1 MLIKHACIILIAFLT
16 WNFPALAANAPA
28 AAEDPP
34 DLQLLEGEGE
44 KKPLREARRDVLSS
58 LYNQLSL
65 SKNAASAEIIV
76 SAIDRL
82 WAQSGSDTTDL
93 LMQRAQVAL
102 QEQDYDLAIELL
114 QSISEIDPRYTAS
127 WSQLATVYYLKDRY
141 ADAINGLRRVLAL
154 DPKHFKAIEGLGIIL
169 RETGNNESALKV
181 MRRALEIHPFLE
193 TAKKAAE
200 ELEREVEGQG
210 I

>member
-1 MLIKHACIILIAFLT
+1 MLKHACLVFSAVLA
-16 WNFPALAANAPA
+16 WNISVFAADKVANPMQ
-28 AAEDPP
+28 PP
-34 DLQLLEGEGE
+34 DLELLKGD
-44 KKPLREARRDVLSS
+44 KKPLREARKDVLSS

-65 SKNAASAEIIV
+65 SKNAESAELIV

-82 WAQSGSDTTDL
+82 WTQSGSDTTDL

-102 QEQDYDLAIELL
+102 QEQNYDLAIELL
-114 QSISEIDPRYTAS
+114 QSISEIDPRYVAG

-141 ADAINGLRRVLAL
+141 HEAMNGLRRVLAL

-169 RETGNNESALKV
+169 RETGKTKAALAV

-193 TAKKAAE
+193 TAKKAVE

>member
-1 MLIKHACIILIAFLT
+1 MLKYAYLAFSALVA
-16 WNFPALAANAPA
+16 WNIPVFAADKV
-28 AAEDPP
+28 AEPMQPP
-34 DLQLLEGEGE
+34 NLELLKGD
-44 KKPLREARRDVLSS
+44 KKPLREARKDVLAS

-65 SKNAASAEIIV
+65 SKNAESAKIIV

-82 WAQSGSDTTDL
+82 WSQSGSDTTDL

-102 QEQDYDLAIELL
+102 QQRNYDLAIELL
-114 QSISEIDPRYTAS
+114 ESISDVDPRYVAG
-127 WSQLATVYYLKDRY
+127 WSQLATVYYLKNRY
-141 ADAINGLRRVLAL
+141 GEAMKGVRRVLAL

-169 RETGNNESALKV
+169 RETGNDKAALAV
-181 MRRALEIHPFLE
+181 IRRALEIHPFLE
-193 TAKKAAE
+193 TAKNAAE

>member
-1 MLIKHACIILIAFLT
+1 LLKRICLAFFVLLAWNGSAIAT
-16 WNFPALAANAPA
+16 GDLATT
-28 AAEDPP
+28 ESPP
-34 DLQLLEGEGE
+34 DLELLKQGEE
-44 KKPLREARRDVLSS
+44 KPLREARSDVLSS
-58 LYNQLSL
+58 LYTQLSL
-65 SKNAASAEIIV
+65 SKNAESAQIIV

-93 LMQRAQVAL
+93 LMERAQGAL

-114 QSISEIDPRYTAS
+114 TAISETDPRYVAG

-141 ADAINGLRRVLAL
+141 GEAMNGLRRVLAL
-154 DPKHFKAIEGLGIIL
+154 DPQHFKAIEGLGIIL
-169 RETGNNESALKV
+169 RETGKTKSALAV

>member
-1 MLIKHACIILIAFLT
+1 MFKHACIVVTTLLT
-16 WNFPALAANAPA
+16 CHAPALAANAPEA
-28 AAEDPP
+28 VEQPP
-34 DLQLLEGEGE
+34 QLELLEKES
-44 KKPLREARRDVLSS
+44 KSLREARKDVLAS

-65 SKNAASAEIIV
+65 SKNAASAEVIV

-93 LMQRAQVAL
+93 LMERAQTAL
-102 QEQDYDLAIELL
+102 HERNYDLAVELL
-114 QSISEIDPRYTAS
+114 QSISEIDPRYIAGL
-127 WSQLATVYYLKDRY
+127 SQLATVYYLQDRY
-141 ADAINGLRRVLAL
+141 GDAMNGLRRVLAL

-169 RETGNNESALKV
+169 RETGRNEAALSV
-181 MRRALEIHPFLE
+181 FRRALEIHPFLE
-193 TAKKAAE
+193 SARKAAE

>member
-1 MLIKHACIILIAFLT
+1 LLKFICLAFSALVA
-16 WNFPALAANAPA
+16 WNISVFAANKVA
-28 AAEDPP
+28 DPMHP
-34 DLQLLEGEGE
+34 PNLELLKGD
-44 KKPLREARRDVLSS
+44 KKPLREARKDVLAS

-65 SKNAASAEIIV
+65 SKNAESAQIIV

-93 LMQRAQVAL
+93 LMQRAQLAL
-102 QEQDYDLAIELL
+102 SQKNYDLAIDLL
-114 QSISEIDPRYTAS
+114 QSISEVDPRYIAG

-141 ADAINGLRRVLAL
+141 IEAMNGLRRVLAL

-169 RETGNNESALKV
+169 RETGNDKAALTV

-193 TAKKAAE
+193 TARKAVE

>member
-1 MLIKHACIILIAFLT
+1 MFKHACIVLTVLLT
-16 WNFPALAANAPA
+16 WHIPALAANAPEA
-28 AAEDPP
+28 SEQPP
-34 DLQLLEGEGE
+34 DLELLEKED
-44 KKPLREARRDVLSS
+44 KPLREARKDVLAS

-65 SKNAASAEIIV
+65 SKSATSAEVIV

-93 LMQRAQVAL
+93 LMERAQMAL
-102 QEQDYDLAIELL
+102 QAQNYDLAVDLL
-114 QSISEIDPRYTAS
+114 QSISEIDPRYVAGL
-127 WSQLATVYYLKDRY
+127 SQLATVYYLQDRY
-141 ADAINGLRRVLAL
+141 GDAMIGLRQVLAL

-169 RETGNNESALKV
+169 RETGRNKAALSV
-181 MRRALEIHPFLE
+181 LRRALEIHPFLE
-193 TAKKAAE
+193 SARKAAE

>member
-1 MLIKHACIILIAFLT
+1 MFKHICLALAVLSFWSIPVSAGDDPASSEQP
-16 WNFPALAANAPA
+16 PAL
-28 AAEDPP
+28 E
-34 DLQLLEGEGE
+34 LLKKEGE
-44 KKPLREARRDVLSS
+44 KPLREARKDVLSS

-65 SKNAASAEIIV
+65 QKNAESAQVIV

-102 QEQDYDLAIELL
+102 QAQNYDLAIELL
-114 QSISEIDPRYTAS
+114 TAISETDPRYVAG

-141 ADAINGLRRVLAL
+141 YEAMIGLRQVLAL

-169 RETGNNESALKV
+169 RETGKKRAALTV
-181 MRRALEIHPFLE
+181 MRRALKIHPFLE

-210 I
+210 T